1 MAKKKLLLDE
11 CVPQRLREHF
21 ADADPYTVAYMK
33 WDGIKN
39 GKLLTLAVENG
50 FDIFL
55 TTDKNLAYQQ
65 NITQHKIA
73 IVVLDVPIAKMKYLV
88 PLVGKVKD
96 QLNSFAAG
104 KVYEI
109 S

>member
-11 CVPQRLREHF
+11 CVPLKLREHF
-21 ADADPYTVAYMK
+21 ADAEAYTVAYMK

-39 GKLLTLAVENG
+39 GKLLTLAIENG
-50 FDIFL
+50 FNVFV
-55 TTDKNLAYQQ
+55 TTDKNLSYQQ
-65 NITQHKIA
+65 NITQYKIA

-88 PLVGKVKD
+88 PLVGKVKE
-96 QLNSFAAG
+96 LLVSFEPG

-109 S
+109 R